1 MSLSVASVTV
11 VSILFVT
18 FVTLVSILFMTFVTS
33 VAEGLVMMSSTT
45 VIEDLLESSSGNT
58 YR

>member
-1 MSLSVASVTV
+1 MSVTV

-18 FVTLVSILFMTFVTS
+18 FGTLVSILFMTFVTS